1 MMETSWS
8 RINDRLVSLCADTMT
23 ALTHALGEQTM
34 VAECNAGLGA
44 IIFLIGGFLYF
55 WQKKRVF
62 DRTNQYGVE
71 QFSNFRGKL
80 IAKVK
85 DKLIFGIAVTLLF
98 GGLLTLAVAY
108 ESTWGWIVL
117 LPVYLFMLFLV
128 VGA

>member
-1 MMETSWS
+1 M
-8 RINDRLVSLCADTMT
+8 
-23 ALTHALGEQTM
+23 
-34 VAECNAGLGA
+34 AESSASLGA
-44 IIFLIGGFLYF
+44 VIFLIGGFLYF

-71 QFSNFRGKL
+71 QFSSFWGKL
-80 IAKVK
+80 VVKAK
-85 DKLIFGIAVTLLF
+85 DKLIAGIAITLIF
-98 GGLLTLAVAY
+98 GGLLTLASAY